1 MRKNLDSF
9 AILSVIGLCLMWGF
23 QQVVFKAATR
33 DIAPLMLVV
42 VRNVGGAL
50 LVWAFARWGLKEEWT
65 PGLWRRGGLAVGLAF
80 GLEFLFLAEGL
91 RWTSASHAG
100 VFLYTAPLFV
110 AVGLHS
116 LVPEERLR
124 GAQLVGVSLAFLGI
138 VVAFLGPAW
147 FGGVVD
153 MPSSRWLW
161 GDAMV
166 LCAGLCFAAVNLIVR
181 TTALAEAP
189 PAQTLFYQLVGGSV
203 LAVPAVLVTEQYR
216 FEPTML
222 SIGSMLYQTIG
233 ITFFSYLAWFALFQ
247 RYSVN
252 RLSVLTFFT
261 PVFGVLLGVVLLGER
276 LAAPFVAGAALVL
289 AGVAMVNGRDWWD
302 ARRMQAGS

>member
-9 AILSVIGLCLMWGF
+9 AIVSVIGLCLMWGF
-23 QQVVFKAATR
+23 QQVVFKAASR

-50 LVWAFARWGLKEEWT
+50 LVWAFARWALRQAWT
-65 PGLWRRGGLAVGLAF
+65 TGLWRRGGLAVGLAF

-110 AVGLHS
+110 AVGLHV

-124 GAQLVGVSLAFLGI
+124 GAQIVGVCVAFVGI

-147 FGGVVD
+147 FGGAVE

-181 TTALAEAP
+181 TTALADAP
-189 PAQTLFYQLVGGSV
+189 PAQTLFYQLVGGSL
-203 LAVPAVLVTEQYR
+203 LAVPAVFLTGQYR
-216 FEPTML
+216 FEPSARSL
-222 SIGSMLYQTIG
+222 GSMVYQTVG

-252 RLSVLTFFT
+252 RLSVLTFLT
-261 PVFGVLLGVVLLGER
+261 PVFGVLLGVLLLGEQ
-276 LAAPFVAGAALVL
+276 LAPAFIVGAALVL
-289 AGVAMVNGRDWWD
+289 TGVAMVNGRDWWD
-302 ARRMQAGS
+302 ARRARASG